1 MTQEGDPIAGARWRQ
16 IEVIFDAALALP
28 EAERRAFVEQ
38 ACADDPQLLAEVDSL
53 LASAAGATRELRGV
67 VARGAR
73 RMEQEGTS
81 KQIGR
86 RLGAYRLE
94 TLIGEGGMG
103 AVYLASRDDTE
114 YDHRV
119 AIKIL
124 RQGLPTADSVARF
137 RDERQILAALDH
149 PGIVR
154 LLDGG
159 STEEGLPYLVMEHI
173 EGVPI
178 IEDARTKQLPVRA
191 RLDLFGKV
199 CAAVAYAHQQLVVHR
214 DLKPS
219 NILVTKEGAPK
230 LLDFGIAK
238 LLGGGAVRAA
248 TTRTGMALSTPEYAS
263 PEQLRGQPVSTSSDV
278 YSLGVVLYELLAERS
293 PYPATTDPL
302 ELSRL
307 VSDVVPP
314 RPSHVAA
321 RPRRGALAGDLDNI
335 VLKALQKDPTRR
347 YGSVEQLAQ
356 DLRRHLSGLPVSARA
371 ATPGYR
377 ARKFLGRHRAAL
389 AVTLVVA
396 AAIST
401 LVASSVREARR
412 ADLQAALAQQRLAEV
427 RRLATSLLVE
437 LDGKIRDLSGSM
449 PAREWIAHRALAYLD
464 GLAAGDVDDP
474 VLGREIARAYMRIGD
489 IQGSSTEPNL
499 GRASDGVRSYEKAR
513 AILARLAATG
523 VDDHETHELQVS
535 SEYGLGSVLQSSG
548 DLARARVHLQAALSS
563 PLDGTEDRGRS
574 LRGCTV
580 LTEVEMWSGD
590 LAAAHREGTACQ
602 DRARAW
608 SAAQA
613 GPDSTYWFGVTSKL
627 VGDIALQLA
636 DPETATRQG
645 RTALAAFEALAAQF
659 PEESRYAR
667 EAALSGARLA
677 EAAAGVGDSDLWV
690 ANLGDLAMAERLL
703 VRATELAGRLAA
715 RDSVDLRGTL
725 DLASYRANLATAIA
739 QRDPVASLPL
749 FAEVNATLARVPAAA
764 RGEFYTRQI
773 EWLPHCAMSVA
784 LARAGRREEALE
796 QATRGLAIV
805 QSTGPDAARLDDF
818 RVVCVYQVALAHH
831 TLGDDALARTQ
842 LDQLAIDLAA
852 RSRVHPTIAN
862 LIGEVATLSLRAE
875 LGGASACADRQRA
888 LATWRAWK
896 GASTEFVRRREAEL
910 VSAASSCR

>member
-1 MTQEGDPIAGARWRQ
+1 MTRGGHPIDGARWQQ
-16 IEVIFDAALALP
+16 IEQIFDATLALP
-28 EAERRAFVEQ
+28 EAERRAFVER
-38 ACADDPQLLAEVDSL
+38 ACADDPDLLAEVESL
-53 LASAAGATRELRGV
+53 LASEAVATRELRGV

-73 RMEQEGTS
+73 RVEQEVTN

-94 TLIGEGGMG
+94 ALIGEGGMG

-114 YDHRV
+114 YDRRV

-124 RQGLPTADSVARF
+124 RQGLPTADAVARF

-178 IEDARTKQLPVRA
+178 IEFARTKQLAIRA
-191 RLDLFGKV
+191 RLELFGAV

-219 NILVTKEGAPK
+219 NILVTTEGTPK

-248 TTRTGMALSTPEYAS
+248 STRTGMALSTPEYAS
-263 PEQLRGQPVSTSSDV
+263 PEQLRGQLVSTATDV

-293 PYPATTDPL
+293 PYPSATDPL
-302 ELSRL
+302 ELIRL

-314 RPSHVAA
+314 RPSQVAA
-321 RPRRGALAGDLDNI
+321 TSRRSALSGDLDNI
-335 VLKALQKDPTRR
+335 VLKALQKDPVRR
-347 YGSVEQLAQ
+347 YGSVEQLAE
-356 DLRRHLSGLPVSARA
+356 DLRRHLSGLPVTARA

-377 ARKFLGRHRAAL
+377 ARKFLGRHRGAL

-437 LDGKIRDLSGSM
+437 LDGKIRDLNGSM
-449 PAREWIAHRALAYLD
+449 PAREWIVRRALAYLD
-464 GLAAGDVDDP
+464 GLAAGDVDDLD
-474 VLGREIARAYMRIGD
+474 LGREIARAYMRIGD

-499 GRASDGVRSYEKAR
+499 GRASDAVRSYDKAR
-513 AILARLAATG
+513 AILVRLAATG
-523 VDDHETHELQVS
+523 VVDRETRELQVT
-535 SEYGLGSVLQSSG
+535 SEYGLGSVLQSAG
-548 DLARARVHLQAALSS
+548 DLAGARVHLQAALSS
-563 PLDGTEDRGRS
+563 ALGGPEDRGRAM
-574 LRGCTV
+574 RGCIN
-580 LTEVEMWSGD
+580 LTEVEMWGGD
-590 LAAAHREGTACQ
+590 LAAAQRDGAACQ

-608 SAAQA
+608 RAAQA
-613 GPDSTYWFGVTSKL
+613 GPDSTYWIGVTSKI

-645 RTALAAFEALAAQF
+645 RTALAAFEALATQF
-659 PEESRYAR
+659 PEEARYAR

-677 EAAAGVGDSDLWV
+677 EAAAGFGDSDLWI
-690 ANLGDLAMAERLL
+690 ANVGDLAMAEQLL
-703 VRATELAGRLAA
+703 VRSVDLASRLAA
-715 RDSVDLRGTL
+715 RDSMDLRGTL
-725 DLASYRANLATAIA
+725 DLASYRANLAAAIA
-739 QRDPVASLPL
+739 ERDPVAALPL
-749 FAEVNATLARVPAAA
+749 FAEVNATLAKLPAAV

-784 LARAGRREEALE
+784 LARAGRRDEALE
-796 QATRGLAIV
+796 QAAQGLAIV

-818 RVVCVYQVALAHH
+818 RVVCVYQVALARHA
-831 TLGDDALARTQ
+831 LGDDALARTQ

-852 RSRVHPTIAN
+852 RSRVHPTTAN

-875 LGGASACADRQRA
+875 LGGATACADRQRA
-888 LATWRAWK
+888 VETWRTWK
-896 GASTEFVRRREAEL
+896 GASTEFVHRREAEL
-910 VSAASSCR
+910 VAAASSCR